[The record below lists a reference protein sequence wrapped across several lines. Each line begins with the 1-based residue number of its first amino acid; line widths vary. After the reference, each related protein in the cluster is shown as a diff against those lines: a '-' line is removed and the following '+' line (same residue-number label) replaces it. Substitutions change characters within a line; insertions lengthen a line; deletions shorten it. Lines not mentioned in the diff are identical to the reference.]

1 VVKLKLF
8 SEMLIEIE
16 IIKFHSLSGLIST
29 NSLLLHSKW
38 LIKEVNIGL
47 NKLILNSL
55 FLQKLVKDG

>member
-1 VVKLKLF
+1 
-8 SEMLIEIE
+8 MLIEIE